1 MAVMTSYNLLNGVH
15 TANSFDLV
23 TSILRDEW
31 GFQGIV
37 MTDWGTTGG
46 IEMEPDKT
54 FKYGPSSA
62 AECIR
67 VGNDLI
73 MPGSKEDVE
82 NIIQAVNDGELPLEC
97 LRGCVTRLLQ
107 TILFKAV

>member
-15 TANSFDLV
+15 TANSFELV

-46 IEMEPDKT
+46 IEMDPEV
-54 FKYGPSSA
+54 FLSA
-62 AECIR
+62 RHIR
-67 VGNDLI
+67 RFPVWWREHLI
-73 MPGSKEDVE
+73 KMRF
-82 NIIQAVNDGELPLEC
+82 
-97 LRGCVTRLLQ
+97 LRNL
-107 TILFKAV
+107 